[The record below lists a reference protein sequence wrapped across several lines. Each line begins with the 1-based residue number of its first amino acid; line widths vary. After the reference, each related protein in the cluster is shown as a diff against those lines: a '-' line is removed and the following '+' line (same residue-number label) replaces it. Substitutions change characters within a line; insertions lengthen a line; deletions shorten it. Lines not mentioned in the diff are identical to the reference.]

1 MTRDELDEY
10 YNFESHYPTK
20 TIDKIF
26 SSSTELKLS
35 EFEEN
40 VLYKIKI

>member
-26 SSSTELKLS
+26 SESTEINLS